1 MAGDDSESD
10 FAPSSFG
17 RSGEPF
23 LSPSVKLR
31 KRAATERSMRKF
43 WEKAAQGVLAAV
55 VFLLPLVFVPFF
67 ADGYDFGKQIF
78 LLTALFLV
86 WLIWLGGIVS
96 TGKLEYKKS
105 RYLAPALLAT
115 TAFILS
121 ALVNSSNKTQSFA
134 VACGAGAMILG
145 VLFYLLLDNLIKRKT
160 VMWALLAS
168 SLVLA
173 GVRLV
178 LFMDNFTSPINFP
191 SLNLSLTRAWS
202 PTGSLIAQTVF
213 ALVVLPLGFGLMY
226 EYLKQRKFPWA
237 GAVFLINTLNLV
249 SLGLGFYLLTTSA
262 KPVLLPQGTAWAI
275 GLEGLKNGRFAAFG
289 LGPGQFVNAFTAFK
303 SLSFNSSEYW
313 NLRFASSSNWL
324 FQLLTEVGLVGLL
337 SYLFLA
343 WRIFKDSIKVFR
355 QPRLSY
361 GGLAVY
367 LSLII
372 LLVVQLF
379 IPLNFFLLALMFVLL
394 GIARDEEVKT
404 LDFTP
409 MGKIGWL
416 AVLPPLAFWVVLLFF
431 GGKWALGSYYFL
443 SSLKAAA
450 ANDGVKTYNLQIKA
464 IQTDGSVPAYRIAYS
479 QTNLALANSLA
490 AKKDLT
496 DQDRNTITQ
505 LVQQAIREAK
515 AAVAIDPRSAT
526 AWENLASLYRNL
538 VNFAEGA
545 DQWSIASYQQA
556 INLDPLNPRLRLDLG
571 GLYYSQQ
578 NWAQAANLFAQ
589 AVNLKND
596 WANAHYNLA
605 NALKEAGDLANAKNE
620 YEVTQTLVTA
630 GSADYQKV
638 TTELEEI
645 KKRLP
650 TPTPTPTNTQAKKA
664 TPTPT
669 PTAETLQT
677 PPTPAEGINPPLE
690 LPNGGPEVTPAQ

>member
-1 MAGDDSESD
+1 
-10 FAPSSFG
+10 
-17 RSGEPF
+17 
-23 LSPSVKLR
+23 
-31 KRAATERSMRKF
+31 MRKF

-67 ADGYDFGKQIF
+67 VEGYDFGKQIF
-78 LLTALFLV
+78 LLAALFLT
-86 WLIWLGGIVS
+86 WLIWLGQVIL

-105 RYLAPALLAT
+105 RYLAPVLLVAA
-115 TAFILS
+115 AFILS
-121 ALVNSSNKTQSFA
+121 ALINSSNKTQSFA
-134 VACGAGAMILG
+134 AADGAGAIIL
-145 VLFYLLLDNLIKRKT
+145 VILLYFLLDNLVKRKT
-160 VMWALLAS
+160 IMWALLAS
-168 SLVLA
+168 GLVLA
-173 GVRLV
+173 VMRLG
-178 LFMDNFTSPINFP
+178 LFLDNFASPLNFP

-202 PTGSLIAQTVF
+202 PTGSLMAQAVF
-213 ALVVLPLGFGLMY
+213 ALAILPLGFGLMY
-226 EYLKQRKFPWA
+226 EYLKQRKLFWA
-237 GAVFLINTLNLV
+237 GAVFIINTLNLAG
-249 SLGLGFYLLTTSA
+249 LGLSFYLLTTSA

-275 GLEGLKNGRFAAFG
+275 ALEGLKNGRFAALG
-289 LGPGQFVNAFTAFK
+289 LGPGQFINAFTAFK
-303 SLSFNSSEYW
+303 SLSFNTSEWW

-337 SYLFLA
+337 SYLFLV
-343 WRIFKDSIKVFR
+343 WRIFKDGIKVFR

-372 LLVVQLF
+372 LLVAQLF

-394 GIARDEEVKT
+394 GITRDEEVRT
-404 LDFTP
+404 LDFAP
-409 MGKIGWL
+409 MGKIAWL
-416 AVLPPLAFWVVLLFF
+416 AVLPLVAFWAVLLFF

-450 ANDGVKTYNLQIKA
+450 ANDGIKTYNLQIKA
-464 IQTDGSVPAYRIAYS
+464 IQTDGSVPSYRMAYS

-515 AAVAIDPRSAT
+515 AAVAVDPRSVA

-545 DQWSIASYQQA
+545 DQWAIASYQQA

-578 NWAQAANLFAQ
+578 NWTQAANLFAQ

-605 NALKEAGDLANAKNE
+605 NALREAGDLANAKNE

-630 GSADYQKV
+630 GSTDYQKV
-638 TTELEEI
+638 TTELEEV

-650 TPTPTPTNTQAKKA
+650 SPTPTPASVSKKA
-664 TPTPT
+664 APTPT
-669 PTAETLQT
+669 PAPETLQT
-677 PPTPAEGINPPLE
+677 PPTPAEGINPPIE